1 MRWIPVAAALGL
13 LHVAAARAESIVLGA
28 ILPLTGPVAA
38 AGERQ
43 ARGLRFAVEQVNAD
57 GGLRGH
63 RLELAM
69 GDSQGRPDVA
79 IAALDALRARHRMP
93 IVLSAWSGPVLA
105 MAPLATKYN
114 ILLLNAGARAGQLD
128 VASPYLF
135 NLLPPVR
142 ADIAVL
148 TRHLARN
155 GVRRV
160 ADLFENTAA
169 GISGRDDFDDAFDGM
184 TIARETVFFGDT
196 AFRAALTRLAAAKPQ
211 AIVVSATSGL
221 VELARA
227 YRSLGLDIPV
237 VGTGFFQAQELVSS
251 PDAEGFAHT
260 RLRVEVPPEIAA
272 AFETH
277 FGAEM
282 DTGARL
288 AWLAVRVA
296 AIALDRVLAAQGP
309 PTGETLRAA
318 ILQIRLFPGPIV
330 FETQTADIPI
340 DMAVIRGGRDV
351 PLPGPVSDR
360 PPPGSPA
367 PKGAR

>member
-1 MRWIPVAAALGL
+1 MRWIGVAAALGL
-13 LHVAAARAESIVLGA
+13 LHAAAAHAETIVLGA

-43 ARGLRFAVEQVNAD
+43 ARGLRFAVERVNAE
-57 GGLRGH
+57 GRVRGH
-63 RLELAM
+63 RLELDM

-79 IAALDALRARHRMP
+79 IAALDALRARHGTP
-93 IVLSAWSGPVLA
+93 IVLTGWSGPVLA

-114 ILLLNAGARAGQLD
+114 ILLLNAGARADQLD

-148 TRHLARN
+148 TRHLAR
-155 GVRRV
+155 GDVRRV
-160 ADLFENTAA
+160 AVLFENTAA
-169 GISGRDDFDDAFDGM
+169 GISGRDDFDDAFGG
-184 TIARETVFFGDT
+184 TIIARETVFFGDT
-196 AFRAALTRLAAAKPQ
+196 DFRGALTRLAAAKPR

-221 VELARA
+221 VEMARA

-237 VGTGFFQAQELVSS
+237 VGTGFFQTQGLVSS
-251 PDAEGFAHT
+251 PDAEGFVHA
-260 RLRVEVPPEIAA
+260 RLRVEVPPGVAA
-272 AFETH
+272 AFEAD

-282 DTGARL
+282 DFGARL
-288 AWLAVRVA
+288 AWLAIQVA
-296 AIALDRVLAAQGP
+296 SIALDRVLAEHRP

-318 ILQIRLFPGPIV
+318 ILQIRAFPGPLV
-330 FETQTADIPI
+330 FDTQTAAIPI

-351 PLPGPVSDR
+351 ALAKPVSDL

-367 PKGAR
+367 PEDAR